1 MKKLFILLTLILSF
15 TLVKAQYLEQPKPEK
30 EAHLFLRGGYSWM
43 NGVVG
48 GELFYDKISI
58 GGGWMPNTSP
68 LTGEY
73 VSTMCGQISLHS
85 NNTSEQ
91 SSVYASFG
99 FATNGYQY
107 EDSYGTY
114 MSETMLIGMLGYR
127 WNVGVIDFKAG
138 LGYGWYSE
146 GGVFTG
152 EVGLGLR
159 IF

>member
-1 MKKLFILLTLILSF
+1 MKKLFIILTFILSF
-15 TLVKAQYLEQPKPEK
+15 TLVKAQYEETDKSQK
-30 EAHLFLRGGYSWM
+30 EAHFFLRGGYSWA

-48 GELFYDKISI
+48 GEIFYDKLSI

-73 VSTMCGQISLHS
+73 VSTMCGQISVHS
-85 NNTSEQ
+85 NNTMYN
-91 SSVYASFG
+91 SVYASFG

-107 EDSYGTY
+107 EDSYGY
-114 MSETMLIGMLGYR
+114 YESETLLIGMLGYR

-138 LGYGWYSE
+138 VGYAWCADAGI
-146 GGVFTG
+146 FTG